1 MTETPDDLL
10 APDEPET
17 EPSPA
22 DLERERGDDE
32 DDSPG
37 LSAEESLGLLPPD

>member
-10 APDEPET
+10 QPEDEPE
-17 EPSPA
+17 PA
-22 DLERERGDDE
+22 DESEADDY
-32 DDSPG
+32 DQG

>member
-10 APDEPET
+10 QPEDEPE
-17 EPSPA
+17 PA
-22 DLERERGDDE
+22 DEPEPDD
-32 DDSPG
+32 DDDQG

>member
-10 APDEPET
+10 QPEDEPE
-17 EPSPA
+17 PA
-22 DLERERGDDE
+22 DEPEHDD
-32 DDSPG
+32 DDDQG

>member
-10 APDEPET
+10 EPEDEPEPT
-17 EPSPA
+17 DESEP
-22 DLERERGDDE
+22 DDDE
-32 DDSPG
+32 PG